1 MSVHRPPRPPV
12 RARGGFTLIE
22 LLVVIAIIATL
33 SLSALVAA
41 QRALDNAR
49 RTQCLSNLRQ
59 LAVAYHLYSDDHDS
73 RMPSKDMLGN
83 SSYRVRTDPL
93 GLPHH
98 FAPYV
103 PTNSLWMCPVGRKT
117 LQPNGVNY
125 AWSRAQNLVATE
137 GNIDAFNKMMTTVV
151 VWDNMTYALPSVYNV
166 PEGASGGPTAVS
178 TALRFYPHVRRKKAN
193 YLHLDGRVE
202 TR

>member
-1 MSVHRPPRPPV
+1 MS
-12 RARGGFTLIE
+12 RAGFTLLE
-22 LLVVIAIIATL
+22 LLAVVALIALLA
-33 SLSALVAA
+33 ALIVPLASG
-41 QRALDNAR
+41 ALDAAYQ
-49 RTQCLSNLRQ
+49 TECASNLRN
-59 LAVAYHLYSDDHDS
+59 LGAVYSVYAADHDYQL
-73 RMPSKDMLGN
+73 PTKDMLGN

-166 PEGASGGPTAVS
+166 PEGASGGPLAVS